1 MYRVIHQ
8 DFAHH
13 HPATP
18 IEHVGNWQVYH
29 AADVEYG
36 WPHDGHR
43 LALEATAEQ
52 VEYLRVNDKQAPVV
66 VRPLPDVT
74 PEPELIPEP
83 EPEPN

>member
-29 AADVEYG
+29 AADVAYG
-36 WPHDGHR
+36 WPHNGVR

-52 VEYLRVNDKQAPVV
+52 VEYLRANDKASPVN
-66 VRPLPDVT
+66 PLP
-74 PEPELIPEP
+74 LPEP
-83 EPEPN
+83 EPEPEPEVPDVEN